1 MAELYTKGQI
11 TEFAKAFKLFDKAG
25 KGVLS
30 IREISKTMAALG
42 QVCTEEEIISMI
54 KEVNPDGDNTLDFK
68 QFLNL
73 MARKERYTEME
84 QDYLFF
90 EIMDVHEK
98 GFLTEEV
105 VRHIFTNVG
114 DTFTDEQVDE
124 WLKEAD
130 YDGDGLINKDDFVR
144 MMKSL

>member
-1 MAELYTKGQI
+1 MAELYTKEQI
-11 TEFAKAFKLFDKAG
+11 TEFAKAFKLFDKDSDG
-25 KGVLS
+25 TLTT
-30 IREISKTMAALG
+30 REISKTMAALG
-42 QVCTEEEIISMI
+42 QLTTEEELLDMI
-54 KEVNPDGDNTLDFK
+54 GEVNPGGNTLDFP
-68 QFLNL
+68 QFLTM
-73 MARKERYTEME
+73 MARKEKYTEME

-144 MMKSL
+144 MMNSV